1 MKVKRAAVLVP
12 IAALGLVSVAVPAG
26 AKPPIA
32 KCPPAFQGAFTAAQV
47 IEMWPPP
54 SGVPDPEGAI
64 LSYDKNGDLM
74 VCVLP
79 LPTGAINVI
88 DNAANVP

>member
-1 MKVKRAAVLVP
+1 MKGKRALLVP
-12 IAALGLVSVAVPAG
+12 IAASALVLVTVPAG

-54 SGVPDPEGAI
+54 EGFPDPEGAI
-64 LSYDKNGDLM
+64 LSYDKNGDLK

-79 LPTGAINVI
+79 LPTGGINII

>member
-1 MKVKRAAVLVP
+1 MSPCVPGGLHRRASDRFV
-12 IAALGLVSVAVPAG
+12 AATFWRTG
-26 AKPPIA
+26 
-32 KCPPAFQGAFTAAQV
+32 
-47 IEMWPPP
+47 
-54 SGVPDPEGAI
+54 PEGAI
-64 LSYDKNGDLM
+64 LSYDKNGDQM